1 MDKDTKG
8 GYYLY
13 DINTKLNHRFSD
25 RDRLFFSFYHGKD
38 HASFTNTSSYYFEEE
53 KETDTRE
60 RQVMAWG
67 STLGALRWNHIVSNR
82 LFHNITLSYNRFRFN
97 IKNNFTSA
105 NKHLDS
111 QYYSGIEDWG
121 LTSDFDF
128 HPSPSHFIKFGGNY
142 LYHTF
147 RPETQHT
154 FVHSPNEQEQP
165 DKTYT
170 IGGNE
175 ATHSH
180 EISLYVEDDFKWNEQ
195 WKTNIGAHFS
205 LFQVQKHTYASLE
218 PRITVSF
225 KTSPNLT
232 FKAAYT
238 HMTQYVHLLSSSN
251 LSLPT
256 DLWVPVTQKIRPMQ
270 ACQFSIGGYYTGIQ
284 GWEFSVEGY
293 SKMTKNV
300 LEYKDGNTLVGNSI
314 HWEEK
319 VEMGKGRNF
328 GIEFMLEKKTG
339 RTTGWINYTLAK
351 ADRIFSKG
359 NVNGGKRFPYKYD
372 RRHSVNITINRR
384 LNKKVYMS
392 ASWIYASGNTATLPK
407 EKATI
412 ILPEG
417 SYGWGHMGNT
427 GNGVVFPIEYSSSRN
442 NYRLPASHQ
451 LNLG

>member
-1 MDKDTKG
+1 M
-8 GYYLY
+8 
-13 DINTKLNHRFSD
+13 
-25 RDRLFFSFYHGKD
+25 
-38 HASFTNTSSYYFEEE
+38 
-53 KETDTRE
+53 
-60 RQVMAWG
+60 
-67 STLGALRWNHIVSNR
+67 
-82 LFHNITLSYNRFRFN
+82 
-97 IKNNFTSA
+97 
-105 NKHLDS
+105 
-111 QYYSGIEDWG
+111 
-121 LTSDFDF
+121 
-128 HPSPSHFIKFGGNY
+128 
-142 LYHTF
+142 
-147 RPETQHT
+147 
-154 FVHSPNEQEQP
+154 HSPNEQEQP

-319 VEMGKGRNF
+319 VEMGKGRSF
-328 GIEFMLEKKTG
+328 GVEFMAQKRQTPLREHHDKQAPQQKSIHERFLDLRFRKYCHPAQRESNHHSPRRKLWMGTYG
-339 RTTGWINYTLAK
+339 KYRQRGC
-351 ADRIFSKG
+351 FS
-359 NVNGGKRFPYKYD
+359 
-372 RRHSVNITINRR
+372 H
-384 LNKKVYMS
+384 
-392 ASWIYASGNTATLPK
+392 
-407 EKATI
+407 
-412 ILPEG
+412 
-417 SYGWGHMGNT
+417 
-427 GNGVVFPIEYSSSRN
+427 
-442 NYRLPASHQ
+442 
-451 LNLG
+451 

>member
-1 MDKDTKG
+1 M
-8 GYYLY
+8 
-13 DINTKLNHRFSD
+13 
-25 RDRLFFSFYHGKD
+25 
-38 HASFTNTSSYYFEEE
+38 
-53 KETDTRE
+53 
-60 RQVMAWG
+60 
-67 STLGALRWNHIVSNR
+67 
-82 LFHNITLSYNRFRFN
+82 
-97 IKNNFTSA
+97 
-105 NKHLDS
+105 
-111 QYYSGIEDWG
+111 
-121 LTSDFDF
+121 
-128 HPSPSHFIKFGGNY
+128 
-142 LYHTF
+142 
-147 RPETQHT
+147 
-154 FVHSPNEQEQP
+154 HSPNEQEQP

-256 DLWVPVTQKIRPMQ
+256 DLWVPVTQKILPMQ

-351 ADRIFSKG
+351 SR
-359 NVNGGKRFPYKYD
+359 PY
-372 RRHSVNITINRR
+372 I
-384 LNKKVYMS
+384 
-392 ASWIYASGNTATLPK
+392 
-407 EKATI
+407 
-412 ILPEG
+412 
-417 SYGWGHMGNT
+417 
-427 GNGVVFPIEYSSSRN
+427 
-442 NYRLPASHQ
+442 Q
-451 LNLG
+451 

>member
-1 MDKDTKG
+1 M
-8 GYYLY
+8 
-13 DINTKLNHRFSD
+13 
-25 RDRLFFSFYHGKD
+25 
-38 HASFTNTSSYYFEEE
+38 
-53 KETDTRE
+53 
-60 RQVMAWG
+60 
-67 STLGALRWNHIVSNR
+67 
-82 LFHNITLSYNRFRFN
+82 
-97 IKNNFTSA
+97 
-105 NKHLDS
+105 
-111 QYYSGIEDWG
+111 
-121 LTSDFDF
+121 
-128 HPSPSHFIKFGGNY
+128 
-142 LYHTF
+142 
-147 RPETQHT
+147 
-154 FVHSPNEQEQP
+154 
-165 DKTYT
+165 
-170 IGGNE
+170 
-175 ATHSH
+175 
-180 EISLYVEDDFKWNEQ
+180 
-195 WKTNIGAHFS
+195 
-205 LFQVQKHTYASLE
+205 E

-256 DLWVPVTQKIRPMQ
+256 DLWVPVTQKILPMQ

-427 GNGVVFPIEYSSSRN
+427 GNGVVFPFEYSSSRN

-451 LNLG
+451 LNLGFNFHKKTKHGERIWNVSIMNAYNSLNPNHVFIDYYTDEQSEGKKIPVIQKVTLLPFLPSFSYTYKF